1 MTEFDN
7 LEIPSK
13 DTLVKIINSR
23 DPGSFGNEGLGNWI
37 KAGTFVVVVA
47 SLWIFWLVDFGHTVI
62 VMVVLLF
69 LFGVL
74 LLLWLESSRKRRLW
88 LQEKREAYQLLE
100 EITQWE
106 RAAISR
112 GHDPAIKKEQ
122 WLGTLLMLQRR
133 PRGWLTGDQ
142 AYLSND

>member
-13 DTLVKIINSR
+13 ETLVKIINSK
-23 DPGSFGNEGLGNWI
+23 DPGSLGNEGLGNWI

-47 SLWIFWLVDFGHTVI
+47 SMWVFAFVDKGVTFTVMI
-62 VMVVLLF
+62 GLLF

-74 LLLWLESSRKRRLW
+74 LVLWLESSKKRRLW
-88 LQEKREAYQLLE
+88 LQEKQDAYRLLE

-106 RAAISR
+106 RDAISR
-112 GHDPAIKKEQ
+112 GHDPAIRREQ

-133 PRGWLTGDQ
+133 PRGWLTGEQ
-142 AYLSND
+142 TYLSND